1 MNCPGTVDGIPGNFH
16 AASDTLLYI
25 IRISEEVLYLKGCC
39 FSPSLVMLCCCAA
52 EPGSRRTGQKGRRR
66 KQRASAAAHLPSLPV
81 EAAVNML
88 LVRAG
93 FDLLR
98 SAAFKQRVHGHIQRK
113 LDVLRVPEFIQSIE
127 VKKQH

>member
-16 AASDTLLYI
+16 AASDTLCSTSY
-25 IRISEEVLYLKGCC
+25 VLYLKGCC
-39 FSPSLVMLCCCAA
+39 FCTSLVMLCCCAA
-52 EPGSRRTGQKGRRR
+52 EPGSRRAGQKGRRR

-88 LVRAG
+88 LARAG

>member
-1 MNCPGTVDGIPGNFH
+1 MYCPGTVDGTPGNFH
-16 AASDTLLYI
+16 AALDRLCSA
-25 IRISEEVLYLKGCC
+25 SSVLCLKGCC
-39 FSPSLVMLCCCAA
+39 LRPSSVMLYCCAA
-52 EPGSRRTGQKGRRR
+52 EPGSRRAGQKGRRR

-98 SAAFKQRVHGHIQRK
+98 SAAFKQRVHAHIQRK
-113 LDVLRVPEFIQSIE
+113 LDVLRIPEFIQSIE
-127 VKKQH
+127 VKE